1 MKWFDSVIVAD
12 RATAREYLGKE
23 LSNLRKKDALAL
35 TNHLR
40 KLQRREKRKR
50 EIEKGRQNG
59 NSSHLPDYSDND
71 DDEDNV
77 SGMRRLPKKMI
88 PILSTAALVL
98 ESLGVKSLESLE
110 GMSKDY
116 EGITATGSALFGANI
131 DDTAAVNQH
140 IRISNRII

>member
-1 MKWFDSVIVAD
+1 M
-12 RATAREYLGKE
+12 
-23 LSNLRKKDALAL
+23 
-35 TNHLR
+35 
-40 KLQRREKRKR
+40 EKRKR
-50 EIEKGRQNG
+50 EIEKGRRNG

-98 ESLGVKSLESLE
+98 ESLGVNSLESLE

-131 DDTAAVNQH
+131 DDAAAVNQH